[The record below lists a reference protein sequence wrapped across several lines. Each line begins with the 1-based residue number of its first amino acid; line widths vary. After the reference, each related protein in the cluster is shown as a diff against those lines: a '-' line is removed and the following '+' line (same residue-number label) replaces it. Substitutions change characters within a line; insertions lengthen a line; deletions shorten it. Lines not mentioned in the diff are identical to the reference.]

1 MVRNLARYIFVH
13 MGKVNFIR
21 KVSGPPRITG
31 QPLVRAHLWNTHLC
45 EFSAISN
52 SAKLW
57 ELTEGVSEF
66 SSREAG
72 V

>member
-31 QPLVRAHLWNTHLC
+31 QPLVRADLWNTHLC
-45 EFSAISN
+45 EFSAI
-52 SAKLW
+52 AKLW

-66 SSREAG
+66 SSREAA